1 MGKFDINSDS
11 SDPFAIQLNQFS
23 NLLSTTS
30 AKQISS
36 HIVSN
41 GIICTRDVKGAALHV
56 SHRMTSTSSCLVT
69 SNHRDSTTQLVSH
82 NTESN
87 FESELKS
94 YLTTPLGKGGYFDK
108 NDKKLKMIDKGTNP
122 KTLKEAVEED

>member
-82 NTESN
+82 KRKGNSSMIHRLFRGKVDVSSLN
-87 FESELKS
+87 FPADSSELN
-94 YLTTPLGKGGYFDK
+94 LK
-108 NDKKLKMIDKGTNP
+108 NSQL
-122 KTLKEAVEED
+122 